1 MLKNKVGFVFFFI
14 FIFVYMKGK
23 MWFIYS
29 ELWWVFGF
37 FTKKKIKNIKKE
49 SEIKKYE
56 KSERDR

>member
-1 MLKNKVGFVFFFI
+1 MFKNKVGFVFFFI

-37 FTKKKIKNIKKE
+37 FMKKKIKNIKKE